1 MRAASTV
8 PGLVVIGTAET
19 VAAASRQLR
28 EAGGVAPRPL
38 GAVVLTRAEAL
49 VPQTLPVL
57 GTLDDLDKVHA
68 NYPFSTALVSL
79 PSAMGGA
86 IARCRA
92 VLQRLGVSER
102 FLPTLHD
109 VLTHEPQSVFRGI
122 GEIDHEALLGR
133 PHRRM
138 DRALVESIIKGRRVL
153 ITGAGGSIGSEIS
166 RIVAGFEP
174 AAVLLMERSDNAL
187 FEIDRQ
193 IAARHPS
200 LKRSAVLHDVID
212 SDATL
217 RRLVNLRPDVVFH
230 AAAHKHVPLMEDHP
244 AAAVNNNL
252 FGTKSVAD
260 AALAVGVERFV
271 LISTDKAVNP
281 TSVMGATKRLAEL
294 YVRSLNQPGP
304 GVPVAAGGGTGV
316 GGASGGGGGQ
326 GAAGRTRFSLVRF
339 GNVLGSACSVL
350 PIWTRQIAE
359 GGPVTV
365 THPEMTRYFMT
376 IPEAAALVIQSAAI
390 PGEVFVLDMGQPVRI
405 LDLAMNFIR
414 AHGLSPVL
422 EPSPSAQ
429 QGLPGGHQ
437 ASGGP
442 QIRVS
447 LTGPRP
453 GEKLYE
459 ELAYSA
465 EELVKTS
472 VDGVCVWH
480 GEPVDRPAMTSMIA
494 ELSGLRHVQDR
505 QTVLAALQRHVPELD
520 QTRSYNLENPPKVG
534 VQSSAA

>member
-1 MRAASTV
+1 MRSDCQDAAETARRGV
-8 PGLVVIGTAET
+8 ILIGTAQT
-19 VAAASRQLR
+19 VAAAARQLR
-28 EAGGVAPRPL
+28 DAGATVTPL
-38 GAVVLTRAEAL
+38 GAVVLTRHDAA
-49 VPQTLPVL
+49 VPQTLPVF
-57 GTLDDLDKVHA
+57 GTLDDLERIHA

-92 VLQRLGVSER
+92 VLQRLGVAER
-102 FLPTLHD
+102 FLPTIHD
-109 VLTHEPQSVFRGI
+109 VLTQEPRSVFRGV
-122 GEIDHEALLGR
+122 GEIDHEAVLGR

-138 DRALVESIIKGRRVL
+138 DRALVDSIIKGRRVL
-153 ITGAGGSIGSEIS
+153 ITGAGGSIGSEIA

-174 AAVLLMERSDNAL
+174 AALMLMERSDNAL

-193 IAARHPS
+193 VAARFPTLPRH
-200 LKRSAVLHDVID
+200 AVLHDVID

-304 GVPVAAGGGTGV
+304 GVTRTD
-316 GGASGGGGGQ
+316 SGK
-326 GAAGRTRFSLVRF
+326 TRFSLVRF

-390 PGEVFVLDMGQPVRI
+390 AGEVFVLDMGQPVRI
-405 LDLAMNFIR
+405 LDLALNFVR

-422 EPSPSAQ
+422 EPTRLSGRAFPKPSSPTD
-429 QGLPGGHQ
+429 
-437 ASGGP
+437 GP
-442 QIRVS
+442 QIRVAF
-447 LTGPRP
+447 TGPRP

-459 ELAYSA
+459 ELAYSV
-465 EELVKTS
+465 EELVKTA
-472 VDGVCVWH
+472 VDGVCAWD
-480 GEPVDRPAMTSMIA
+480 GEPVDRPGITGMIA

-505 QTVLAALQRHVPELD
+505 QSVLAALQRHVPELD
-520 QTRSYNLENPPKVG
+520 QTRSYNSENSPKQV
-534 VQSSAA
+534 VQSTAA